1 MHRRSGVDGDTPTCA
16 MLVPV
21 RCFTCHAFV
30 EQIEYARLLAE
41 GRTPI
46 AAFEALAI
54 HRYCCRRMLLC
65 NPPALADLLTP
76 NSANDIVDERSK
88 SQLALQMRRTRVV
101 DCL

>member
-1 MHRRSGVDGDTPTCA
+1 

-21 RCFTCHAFV
+21 RCFTCHGFV
-30 EQIEYARLLAE
+30 EQLEYARLLAE
-41 GRTPI
+41 GRAPL
-46 AAFEALAI
+46 AAFEALGV

-76 NSANDIVDERSK
+76 NSANDIVDERSDSK
-88 SQLALQMRRTRVV
+88 LALQMRRTRVV

>member
-1 MHRRSGVDGDTPTCA
+1 MTHLGHHLGHDTPRPGVGGGARQFGTCTAAPLWTGTHRRAPCA

-46 AAFEALAI
+46 AAFE
-54 HRYCCRRMLLC
+54 
-65 NPPALADLLTP
+65 
-76 NSANDIVDERSK
+76 VRSG
-88 SQLALQMRRTRVV
+88 
-101 DCL
+101 